1 MLSFSYIAIG
11 ILIASGIA
19 QAIGYLV
26 NPERKSLLLMA
37 GISIIAAIYLYVSLQ
52 IHFLGNTSDE
62 LRKWPV
68 SLYLIEMILLGWVI
82 FIENKKSFK
91 WLFISS
97 MGLAGTA
104 FLLNTFTPNGI
115 IFEGISSIN
124 EKTLFNGEIYYL
136 ISGENTWYFGFLSLA
151 FYVSFL
157 TFLTAN
163 LVRSIRLKAKKST
176 VTFSV
181 FILLF
186 LFINIFDVL
195 VDLGTV
201 NFMYLSEYGMLPLIF
216 ILYINVAFEI
226 KEKNE
231 IERKFNSLRSNF
243 QLLIDKVNLV
253 VVGLDR
259 KGTIEFAN
267 PFFLELCGYAQDEII
282 GKDYM
287 SMFIPESYRKVLNE
301 KFNEILNGRSLDLY
315 ENPILNKEGKE
326 LEIAWSN
333 VIIRDQNGEFE
344 RVISVG
350 ANITERKRK
359 QIELEKAYEQISS
372 IKQRLEE
379 ENTFLKDNFHV
390 QVESSTAIIGDSDA
404 ILYVKSAI
412 GDVASLDSTVLV
424 EGETGVGKELVAEAI
439 HQSSK
444 RKNQPFI
451 KVNCGALPK
460 ELIESELFGH
470 EKGAFTGANASRK
483 GRFELADGGTI
494 FLDEIGEMPL
504 ELQPKLLRVLQ
515 TGGYSKV
522 GGEKVIHA
530 DVRVIAATNRNLQ
543 KEVDRGNFREDLY
556 YRLSVFPITVPALR
570 DRIEDIEIL
579 LIHFLEEFSKKFEK
593 PIPDVSM
600 AVMKRLRSY
609 TWPGNI
615 RELRNVIERGIITS
629 KNNKLVLD
637 KGFGQ
642 KQPKVDSKI
651 VPLEDNEKEY
661 LSRVLEH
668 FNWKVSGKNSAAEAL
683 QINEAT
689 LRSKLKKLGL
699 KKPAQQ

>member
-11 ILIASGIA
+11 ILIASGMA
-19 QAIGYLV
+19 QAIGFAI

-37 GISIIAAIYLYVSLQ
+37 CISVIAAIYLYVSLQ
-52 IHFLGNTSDE
+52 IHFLGNTSDG
-62 LRKWPV
+62 LRRWPV
-68 SLYLIEMILLGWVI
+68 NLYLIEMILLSWVI

-91 WLFISS
+91 GLFGSS
-97 MGLAGTA
+97 IVLACA
-104 FLLNTFTPNGI
+104 ALLLNSFTPNGI
-115 IFEGISSIN
+115 IFEGISSIT
-124 EKTLFNGEIYYL
+124 EKTLFNGEIYYV
-136 ISGENTWYFGFLSLA
+136 INGENTWYFGLLSLA
-151 FYVSFL
+151 FYLSFL
-157 TFLTAN
+157 TYLIAN
-163 LVRSIRLKAKKST
+163 LVQSVKMKTKKST

-195 VDLGTV
+195 VDLGSV

-216 ILYINVAFEI
+216 ILYVNVAAEI

-231 IERKFNSLRSNF
+231 IERRFDSLQSNF
-243 QLLIDKVNLV
+243 QLLINKVNLI
-253 VVGLDR
+253 VVGLD
-259 KGTIEFAN
+259 KQGAIEFAN
-267 PFFLELCGYAQDEII
+267 PFFLELSGYSENEII

-287 SMFIPESYRKVLNE
+287 STFIPERFRNVLNE
-301 KFNEILNGRSLDLY
+301 KFEEILSGQSLDLY

-359 QIELEKAYEQISS
+359 QVELEMAYDQISA
-372 IKQRLEE
+372 IKKRLEE
-379 ENTFLKDNFHV
+379 ENTFLKDNFHF
-390 QVESSTAIIGDSDA
+390 QVESHSAIIGDSDA

-412 GDVASLDSTVLV
+412 NDVATLDSTVLV
-424 EGETGVGKELVAEAI
+424 EGETGVGKELVAEAV
-439 HQSSK
+439 HQASN
-444 RKNQPFI
+444 RKNGPFI

-460 ELIESELFGH
+460 DLIESELFGH
-470 EKGAFTGANASRK
+470 ERGAFTGANASRK

-522 GGEKVIHA
+522 GGEKVVHA

-543 KEVDRGNFREDLY
+543 KEVDQGNFREDLY
-556 YRLSVFPITVPALR
+556 YRLSVFPITVPPLR
-570 DRIEDIEIL
+570 DRIEDLEIL
-579 LIHFLEEFSKKFEK
+579 LIHFLEEFSKKCEK

-600 AVMKRLRSY
+600 AVMKKLRAYS
-609 TWPGNI
+609 WPGNI
-615 RELRNVIERGIITS
+615 RELRNVLERAIITS
-629 KNNKLVLD
+629 KNNKLILD
-637 KGFGQ
+637 RNFGQ
-642 KQPKVDSKI
+642 KRPKVDSKI
-651 VPLEDNEKEY
+651 IPLEENEKEY
-661 LSRVLEH
+661 LIRVLEH

-699 KKPAQQ
+699 KKPVQ